1 MGGAKSGNVASA
13 LSAEVFAE
21 SVSRYAAP
29 RISNGVLTLDS
40 DDACLILDD
49 AAHDANTAVYKKS
62 QTSPDYQGMGTT
74 LVAALFCGDIVYV
87 VNVGDSR
94 LYLISDGTMTQI
106 THDHSYVQ
114 HLIDSGSL
122 TAEEARTHPFRN
134 RITRAVRHMGEAG
147 GGHLFGGS
155 PEPRYVLSASLLG
168 RTFGSAD
175 VG

>member
-1 MGGAKSGNVASA
+1 
-13 LSAEVFAE
+13 
-21 SVSRYAAP
+21 
-29 RISNGVLTLDS
+29 
-40 DDACLILDD
+40 
-49 AAHDANTAVYKKS
+49 
-62 QTSPDYQGMGTT
+62 MGTT

-134 RITRAVRHMGEAG
+134 RITPRGRHMG
-147 GGHLFGGS
+147 
-155 PEPRYVLSASLLG
+155 
-168 RTFGSAD
+168 
-175 VG
+175 